1 MFMDEKRITYAVPYY
16 SGIGYLRMALQS
28 LIDQENPHWLA
39 VVLDDRGGEDAE
51 ETVRS
56 FNDDRILYVRN
67 ETNLGLAGNWNNAL
81 SLVETEFVTLFHSD
95 DELETNYTDLILGL
109 MDRHKEAV
117 AGHCRARVIGPDGK
131 DLWSLPDEVK
141 KIIRP
146 KGTDDIV
153 TQGEAGLLSLVKGA
167 WIFCPTLCYRKKLL
181 PSGGFSSTWKF
192 VLDVDLTSR
201 ILFDGGVIV
210 GTPVVGYRYRRHLT
224 NQTALLTE
232 SNIRFQEEI
241 DHLNQVSMRSSEL
254 GWKRVKRSADRKV
267 IVRLHL
273 LYQAL
278 RAIVELK
285 WSRIWPLLHGALFG
299 HLKS

>member
-1 MFMDEKRITYAVPYY
+1 MENARITYAVPYY
-16 SGIGYLRMALQS
+16 SGLGYLRMALQS
-28 LIDQENPHWLA
+28 LIGQENKHWLA
-39 VVLDDRGGEDAE
+39 IVLDDRGGEDAE

-56 FNDDRILYVRN
+56 FNDDRISYVRN
-67 ETNLGLAGNWNNAL
+67 ETNLGLSGNWNKAL
-81 SLVETEFVTLFHSD
+81 SLVTTELVTIFHSD
-95 DELETNYTDLILGL
+95 DELESNYTDLVLGL
-109 MDRHKEAV
+109 MARYPEAV
-117 AGHCRARVIGPDGK
+117 AGHCRARVIGPTGK
-131 DLWSLPDEVK
+131 ALWSLPDEVK

-146 KGTDDIV
+146 KGIDDIV
-153 TQGEAGLLSLVKGA
+153 TEGEEGLLSLVKGA
-167 WIFCPTLCYRKKLL
+167 WIFCPTLCYRKNLL

-201 ILFDGGVIV
+201 ILFDGGVVV
-210 GTPVVGYRYRRHLT
+210 GTPIVGYRYRRHLT

-241 DHLNQVSMRSSEL
+241 DHLNQVSLRSSEI
-254 GWKRVKRSADRKV
+254 GWKRVQRSANRKV
-267 IVRLHL
+267 IVRLHM

-285 WSRIWPLLHGALFG
+285 WLRIWPLLHGAIFG

>member
-1 MFMDEKRITYAVPYY
+1 MENVRITYAVPYY
-16 SGIGYLRMALQS
+16 SGLGYLRMALQS
-28 LIDQENPHWLA
+28 LIGQENPHWLA
-39 VVLDDRGGEDAE
+39 IVLDDRGGEDGE

-56 FNDDRILYVRN
+56 FNDNRISYVRN
-67 ETNLGLAGNWNNAL
+67 ETNLGLSGNWNKAL
-81 SLVETEFVTLFHSD
+81 SLVTTELVTIFHSA
-95 DELETNYTDLILGL
+95 DELESNYTDLLLGL
-109 MDRHKEAV
+109 MARHPEAV
-117 AGHCRARVIGPDGK
+117 AGHCRARVIGPTGK
-131 DLWSLPDEVK
+131 ALWSLPDEVK
-141 KIIRP
+141 KVIRP
-146 KGTDDIV
+146 KGIDDIV
-153 TQGEAGLLSLVKGA
+153 TQGEEGLLSLVKGA
-167 WIFCPTLCYRKKLL
+167 WIFCPTLCYRKNLL
-181 PSGGFSSTWKF
+181 PLGGFSSTWKF

-210 GTPVVGYRYRRHLT
+210 GTPTVGYRYRRHLT

-241 DHLNQVSMRSSEL
+241 DHLNEVSIRSSEI
-254 GWKRVKRSADRKV
+254 GWKRVQRSADRKV

-285 WSRIWPLLHGALFG
+285 WLRIWPLLHGAIFG

>member
-1 MFMDEKRITYAVPYY
+1 MENARITYAVPYY
-16 SGIGYLRMALQS
+16 SGLGYLRMALQS
-28 LIDQENPHWLA
+28 LVGQENKHWLA
-39 VVLDDRGGEDAE
+39 IVLDDRGGEDAE

-56 FNDDRILYVRN
+56 FNDDRISYVRN
-67 ETNLGLAGNWNNAL
+67 ETNLGLSGNWNKAL
-81 SLVETEFVTLFHSD
+81 SLVTTELVTLFHSD
-95 DELETNYTDLILGL
+95 DELESNYTDLILGL
-109 MDRHKEAV
+109 MARYPEAV
-117 AGHCRARVIGPDGK
+117 AGHCRTRVIGPTGK
-131 DLWSLPDEVK
+131 ALWSLPDEVK

-146 KGTDDIV
+146 KGIDDIV
-153 TQGEAGLLSLVKGA
+153 TEGEEGLLSLVKGA
-167 WIFCPTLCYRKKLL
+167 WIFCPTLCYRKSLL

-201 ILFDGGVIV
+201 ILFDGGVVV
-210 GTPVVGYRYRRHLT
+210 GTPTVGYRYRRHLT

-241 DHLNQVSMRSSEL
+241 DHLNQVSLRSSEI
-254 GWKRVKRSADRKV
+254 GWKRVQRSANRKV
-267 IVRLHL
+267 IVRLHM

-285 WSRIWPLLHGALFG
+285 WLRIWPLLHGAIFG

>member
-1 MFMDEKRITYAVPYY
+1 MENARITYAVPYY
-16 SGIGYLRMALQS
+16 SGPGYLRMALQS
-28 LIDQENPHWLA
+28 LVGQENKHWLA
-39 VVLDDRGGEDAE
+39 IVLDDRGGEDAE

-56 FNDDRILYVRN
+56 FNDDRISYVRN
-67 ETNLGLAGNWNNAL
+67 ETNLGLSGNWNKAL
-81 SLVETEFVTLFHSD
+81 SLVTTELVTLFHSD
-95 DELETNYTDLILGL
+95 DELESNYTDLILGL
-109 MDRHKEAV
+109 MARYPEAV
-117 AGHCRARVIGPDGK
+117 AGHCRTRVIGPTGK
-131 DLWSLPDEVK
+131 ALWSLPDEVK

-146 KGTDDIV
+146 KGIDDIV
-153 TQGEAGLLSLVKGA
+153 TEGEEGLLSLVKGA
-167 WIFCPTLCYRKKLL
+167 WIFCPTLCYRKNLL

-201 ILFDGGVIV
+201 ILFDGGVVV
-210 GTPVVGYRYRRHLT
+210 GTPIVGYRYRRHLT

-241 DHLNQVSMRSSEL
+241 DHLNQVSLRSPEI
-254 GWKRVKRSADRKV
+254 GWKRVQRSANRKV
-267 IVRLHL
+267 IVRLHM

-285 WSRIWPLLHGALFG
+285 WLRIWPLLHGAIFG

>member
-1 MFMDEKRITYAVPYY
+1 MENAFITYAVPYY
-16 SGIGYLRMALQS
+16 SGLGYLRMALQS
-28 LIDQENPHWLA
+28 LIGQENKHWLA
-39 VVLDDRGGEDAE
+39 IVLDDRGGEDAE

-56 FNDDRILYVRN
+56 FNDDRISYVRN
-67 ETNLGLAGNWNNAL
+67 ETNLGLSGNWNKAL
-81 SLVETEFVTLFHSD
+81 SLVTTELVTIFHSD
-95 DELETNYTDLILGL
+95 DELESNYTDIVLGL
-109 MDRHKEAV
+109 MARYPEAV
-117 AGHCRARVIGPDGK
+117 AGHCRARVIGPTGK
-131 DLWSLPDEVK
+131 ALWSLPDEVK

-146 KGTDDIV
+146 KGIDDIV
-153 TQGEAGLLSLVKGA
+153 TEGEEGLLSLVKGA
-167 WIFCPTLCYRKKLL
+167 WIFCPTLCYRKNLL

-201 ILFDGGVIV
+201 ILFDGGVVV
-210 GTPVVGYRYRRHLT
+210 GTPIVGYRYRRHLT

-241 DHLNQVSMRSSEL
+241 DHLNQVSLRSSEI
-254 GWKRVKRSADRKV
+254 GWKRVQRSANRKV
-267 IVRLHL
+267 IVRLHM

-285 WSRIWPLLHGALFG
+285 WLRIWPLLHGAIFG

>member
-1 MFMDEKRITYAVPYY
+1 MENVRITYAVPYY
-16 SGIGYLRMALQS
+16 SGLGYLRMALQS
-28 LIDQENPHWLA
+28 LIGQENPHWLA
-39 VVLDDRGGEDAE
+39 IVLDDRGGEDGE

-56 FNDDRILYVRN
+56 FNDNRISYVRN
-67 ETNLGLAGNWNNAL
+67 ETNLGLSGNWNKAL
-81 SLVETEFVTLFHSD
+81 SLVTTELVTIFHSD
-95 DELETNYTDLILGL
+95 DELESNYTDLLLGL
-109 MDRHKEAV
+109 MARHPEAV
-117 AGHCRARVIGPDGK
+117 AGHCRARVIGPTGK
-131 DLWSLPDEVK
+131 ALWSLPDEVK
-141 KIIRP
+141 KVIRP
-146 KGTDDIV
+146 KGIDDIV
-153 TQGEAGLLSLVKGA
+153 TQGEEGLLSLVKGA
-167 WIFCPTLCYRKKLL
+167 WIFCPTLCYRKNLL
-181 PSGGFSSTWKF
+181 PLGGFSSTWKF

-210 GTPVVGYRYRRHLT
+210 GTPTVGYRYRRHLT

-241 DHLNQVSMRSSEL
+241 DHLNEVSIRSSEI
-254 GWKRVKRSADRKV
+254 GWKRVQRSADRKV

-285 WSRIWPLLHGALFG
+285 WLRIWPLLHGAIFG

>member
-1 MFMDEKRITYAVPYY
+1 MENARITYAVPYY
-16 SGIGYLRMALQS
+16 SGLGYLRMALQS
-28 LIDQENPHWLA
+28 LVGQENKHWLA
-39 VVLDDRGGEDAE
+39 IVLDDRGGEDAE

-56 FNDDRILYVRN
+56 FNDDRISYVRN
-67 ETNLGLAGNWNNAL
+67 ETNLGLSGNWNKAL
-81 SLVETEFVTLFHSD
+81 SLVTTELVTIFHSD
-95 DELETNYTDLILGL
+95 DELESNYTDLILGL
-109 MDRHKEAV
+109 MARYPEAV
-117 AGHCRARVIGPDGK
+117 AGHCRARVIGPTGK
-131 DLWSLPDEVK
+131 ALWSLPDEVK

-146 KGTDDIV
+146 KGIDDIV
-153 TQGEAGLLSLVKGA
+153 TEGEEGLLSLVKGA
-167 WIFCPTLCYRKKLL
+167 WIFCPTLCYRKNLL

-201 ILFDGGVIV
+201 ILFDGGVVV
-210 GTPVVGYRYRRHLT
+210 GTPIVGYRYRRHLT

-241 DHLNQVSMRSSEL
+241 DHLNQVSLRSSEL
-254 GWKRVKRSADRKV
+254 GWKRVQRSANRKV
-267 IVRLHL
+267 IVRLHM

-285 WSRIWPLLHGALFG
+285 WLRIWPLLHGAIFG